1 MAKRLHQLN
10 FAFAG
15 TNREIPSGQ
24 DRRVSIY
31 HFTVV
36 FFSLFVLG
44 FPFFAQIAAP
54 CWQRH
59 KAPKAC
65 ILARLLANLL
75 IP

>member
-36 FFSLFVLG
+36 FLFALC
-44 FPFFAQIAAP
+44 FRLSFFRTNRRP
-54 CWQRH
+54 
-59 KAPKAC
+59 
-65 ILARLLANLL
+65 LLAKA
-75 IP
+75 